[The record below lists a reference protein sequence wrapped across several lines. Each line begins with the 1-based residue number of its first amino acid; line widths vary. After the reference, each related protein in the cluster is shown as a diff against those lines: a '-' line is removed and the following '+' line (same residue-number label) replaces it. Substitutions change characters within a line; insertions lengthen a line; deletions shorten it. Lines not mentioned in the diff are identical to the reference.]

1 MNCGLD
7 LGDRL
12 GIALRDEYA
21 GGILRSASVNGF
33 CLPDIRIAQAAYAR
47 DNLCGVDCGIIY
59 CVCHD
64 RILLIFNWVGE
75 IVRRRSD
82 VDFLTL
88 VRLRNKHWFALGF
101 YDEHADRFLEPLLPE
116 QRRHCGN
123 TEDFVFIWVES
134 DPLDGLR
141 NSCFV
146 CVLAVTPALDHFPAV
161 EPHAF
166 EGFGKSNLAFLFT
179 QEVLSF
185 DTRVKTRYLEALSAM
200 DDFVQRF
207 LEVGTST
214 AKEVWLVKALLDLI
228 DADQSIDNDQAFY
241 IGEVGQKIT
250 KAALRDM
257 SDFFFQPFLLGIWHF
272 AVVIRKDNT
281 EGKSTYDIWCP
292 SQGGKERKYIGTMG
306 VGITRSINVPLI
318 EAASKKDPASTDEY
332 SAPMENGD
340 PVVDDFSEEPASTT
354 TNQTINHPFVFH
366 QYGNN
371 SIQVGNI
378 EMLVINNSGGEKREQ

>member
-1 MNCGLD
+1 MTIN
-7 LGDRL
+7 
-12 GIALRDEYA
+12 
-21 GGILRSASVNGF
+21 
-33 CLPDIRIAQAAYAR
+33 AYPV
-47 DNLCGVDCGIIY
+47 LCGGT
-59 CVCHD
+59 
-64 RILLIFNWVGE
+64 F
-75 IVRRRSD
+75 
-82 VDFLTL
+82 FTL
-88 VRLRNKHWFALGF
+88 VLEARKQRTCKRSL
-101 YDEHADRFLEPLLPE
+101 HAGE
-116 QRRHCGN
+116 
-123 TEDFVFIWVES
+123 
-134 DPLDGLR
+134 LDGL
-141 NSCFV
+141 SQPDT
-146 CVLAVTPALDHFPAV
+146 LAGLGRVVNPDYV
-161 EPHAF
+161 EPKNKDSFSTNASDY
-166 EGFGKSNLAFLFT
+166 KSCENNGTNLAFLFA

-272 AVVIRKDNT
+272 AIVNRKDNT
-281 EGKSTYDIWCP
+281 EGKSTYDMWCP
-292 SQGGKERKYIGTMG
+292 PRGGKERKYIGTMG

-332 SAPMENGD
+332 SAPVENGD

-371 SIQVGNI
+371 SIQVGSI
-378 EMLVINNSGGEKREQ
+378 ETLVINNSGGEKREQ

>member
-1 MNCGLD
+1 MTINAYPVLCGGTFFTLV
-7 LGDRL
+7 LEARKQRTCKRSL
-12 GIALRDEYA
+12 YA
-21 GGILRSASVNGF
+21 G
-33 CLPDIRIAQAAYAR
+33 
-47 DNLCGVDCGIIY
+47 
-59 CVCHD
+59 
-64 RILLIFNWVGE
+64 E
-75 IVRRRSD
+75 
-82 VDFLTL
+82 
-88 VRLRNKHWFALGF
+88 
-101 YDEHADRFLEPLLPE
+101 
-116 QRRHCGN
+116 
-123 TEDFVFIWVES
+123 
-134 DPLDGLR
+134 LDGLSQPKTLAGLGR
-141 NSCFV
+141 VVNPEYAELKNKDSFSTNVSDYKSCENNG
-146 CVLAVTPALDHFPAV
+146 T
-161 EPHAF
+161 
-166 EGFGKSNLAFLFT
+166 NLAFLFK
-179 QEVLSF
+179 QEVISF

-228 DADQSIDNDQAFY
+228 DADQSIDHDQVFY

-272 AVVIRKDNT
+272 AVVNRKDNT

-292 SQGGKERKYIGTMG
+292 SRGGKERKYVGTMG

-318 EAASKKDPASTDEY
+318 EAASKKDPPSTDEY
-332 SAPMENGD
+332 SAPVENDG
-340 PVVDDFSEEPASTT
+340 PAIDDFSEEPASRT

-378 EMLVINNSGGEKREQ
+378 ETLVINNSGGEKRE

>member
-1 MNCGLD
+1 MTINAHPVLCGGTFFTLV
-7 LGDRL
+7 LEARKQRTCKRSL
-12 GIALRDEYA
+12 YA
-21 GGILRSASVNGF
+21 G
-33 CLPDIRIAQAAYAR
+33 
-47 DNLCGVDCGIIY
+47 
-59 CVCHD
+59 
-64 RILLIFNWVGE
+64 E
-75 IVRRRSD
+75 
-82 VDFLTL
+82 
-88 VRLRNKHWFALGF
+88 
-101 YDEHADRFLEPLLPE
+101 
-116 QRRHCGN
+116 
-123 TEDFVFIWVES
+123 
-134 DPLDGLR
+134 LDGLSQPKTLAGLGR
-141 NSCFV
+141 VVNPEYAELKNKDSFSTNVSDYKSC
-146 CVLAVTPALDHFPAV
+146 
-161 EPHAF
+161 ENN
-166 EGFGKSNLAFLFT
+166 GSNLAFLFT

-228 DADQSIDNDQAFY
+228 DADQSIDAGQVFY

-250 KAALRDM
+250 KAALREM

-272 AVVIRKDNT
+272 AVVHRKDNT
-281 EGKSTYDIWCP
+281 VGKSTYDMWCP
-292 SQGGKERKYIGTMG
+292 PRGGKERKYIGTMG

-318 EAASKKDPASTDEY
+318 KAASKKDPASTDEH
-332 SAPMENGD
+332 SAPVENGD

-378 EMLVINNSGGEKREQ
+378 EMLVINHSGGEKREQ